1 MPQQHNTPSLP
12 KVMHVRFLEIIASD
26 INDLINRK
34 ADKPL
39 LKANLRVLRGL
50 ISSLALAYADQ
61 YCERSQYFSPQL
73 EQLRSLLPNAIDD
86 QVDWLSALLAA
97 QQFVAR
103 ELDQIKE

>member
-1 MPQQHNTPSLP
+1 MPQPNNTSLT

-26 INDLINRK
+26 IADLINRK

-61 YCERSQYFSPQL
+61 YCQRSQYFSPQL
-73 EQLRSLLPNAIDD
+73 EQLRSLLPSTTDD
-86 QVDWLSALLAA
+86 KTDWLSALLAA

-103 ELDQIKE
+103 ELSQIQE